1 MRKIFYILFACT
13 LSWGF
18 VACSDDEPKQPSIF
32 ANDLNTDSTDFDK
45 WLRNNYSDPYNIR
58 IIYHYQDYETDQTY
72 NVIPAKM
79 ENVKALAKMMKH
91 IWIDAYEEVVGADFI
106 KTYSPRIFQYI
117 GSAEYRSDGAMVLGT
132 AEGGLKI
139 TLFRVNAMDIDNI
152 YIDSIN
158 PFPNSAAV
166 PIDMN
171 YWFFHTMHH
180 EFLHI
185 LQQTKSYPTE
195 FNTVSAGKYHANDWI
210 NVEDNEAPL
219 EGFVTGY
226 ASGEAREDMAE
237 IYATYVTH
245 TPKAWE
251 DILEA
256 GVEYTTDLTVEKWD
270 AEVKKGNLPEINMRK
285 YTSASDI
292 VKVRK
297 IEIPESQWAL
307 VVPHIQSSDTSGRE
321 IIEKKLDII
330 KSYMR
335 DSWSYELDDLRKVV
349 LRRSQEVLKMDL
361 RTLD

>member
-1 MRKIFYILFACT
+1 MKKIFYILLTCT
-13 LSWGF
+13 LSLAF
-18 VACSDDEPKQPSIF
+18 VACSDDEPKEPSIF
-32 ANDLNTDSTDFDK
+32 SNETKEYTEFDQ
-45 WLRNNYSDPYNIR
+45 WLRVNYNDPYNIR
-58 IIYHYQDYETDQTY
+58 IIYRYQDYETDQIY

-91 IWIDAYEEVVGADFI
+91 IWVDAYTEVVGQDFI
-106 KTYSPRIFQYI
+106 KSYSPRIFQFI

-139 TLFRVNAMDIDNI
+139 TMFRVNAMDIDQI
-152 YIDSIN
+152 FIDSIS

-245 TPKAWE
+245 TPEAWE
-251 DILEA
+251 KILKA
-256 GVEYTTDLTVEKWD
+256 GEN
-270 AEVKKGNLPEINMRK
+270 G
-285 YTSASDI
+285 SD
-292 VKVRK
+292 K
-297 IEIPESQWAL
+297 
-307 VVPHIQSSDTSGRE
+307 SGRE
-321 IIEKKLDII
+321 AIEKKLDII
-330 KSYMR
+330 KGYVRS
-335 DSWSYELDDLRKVV
+335 SWGFELDDLRTVV
-349 LRRSQEVLKMDL
+349 LRRSKEVLTMDL
-361 RTLD
+361 RKLD